1 MESQKRI
8 TVDTNIINIH
18 SIYVKLK
25 KARSIREMTVYKGE
39 QVICLKEVS
48 EKWIECESKG
58 RTGIVPKSYLEYTDN
73 AFRVRKFHNVRV
85 ALSVNFFKVIQYGK
99 ATAKYDFK
107 KKSNRQLS
115 FNQVH
120 SQDTT
125 MLVAR
130 IGDEMLW

>member
-18 SIYVKLK
+18 STYVKLK

-73 AFRVRKFHNVRV
+73 AFRVRKLYPLNLR
-85 ALSVNFFKVIQYGK
+85 L
-99 ATAKYDFK
+99 
-107 KKSNRQLS
+107 R
-115 FNQVH
+115 
-120 SQDTT
+120 
-125 MLVAR
+125 
-130 IGDEMLW
+130 